1 MFDREFFK
9 MAAEFMVIIG
19 IGMLLVYVFS
29 NYTEETNQ
37 IAVPTEAVDVVG
49 Q

>member
-9 MAAEFMVIIG
+9 MAAEFMVIVG
-19 IGMLLVYVFS
+19 VGMLLVYVFS
-29 NYTEETNQ
+29 NYAGETNQ
-37 IAVPTEAVDVVG
+37 IAVPAEASV